1 MNDVCESKI
10 VDSTIESVNI
20 DDVDSNNAIEDVGEA
35 ITNNSTD
42 ECFEIPTV
50 KPEDFDKYFTS
61 INICDKMEEDL
72 SKFSKKCF
80 YDFLMRFVVVGILSL
95 GVLSLVFIFNS
106 FFLKSTAL
114 LGFFL
119 FSGVCTGNDVLWYYP
134 YKDYLWFKNKGIEKG
149 YVACVTSKVSIKK
162 EKYNS
167 LVLNHCVCIDVE
179 NRSDYVSLNK
189 GQAVLIFVK
198 GSEYRVVDYEEF
210 MEIKVE
216 RSLTEL
222 MEIGRKK

>member
-1 MNDVCESKI
+1 MNDVCKSKI
-10 VDSTIESVNI
+10 VDNTVESVNV
-20 DDVDSNNAIEDVGEA
+20 DVDNKNNTIEGVGEA
-35 ITNNSTD
+35 ITNDSTD

-50 KPEDFDKYFTS
+50 KVEDFDKCFKS
-61 INICDKMEEDL
+61 IKVCDKMEDDL
-72 SKFSKKCF
+72 SKFSRKCF
-80 YDFLMRFVVVGILSL
+80 YDFLMRFAVVGVLSL
-95 GVLSLVFIFNS
+95 GILSLVFIFNS
-106 FFLKSTAL
+106 FFLRSTAL

-149 YVACVTSKVSIKK
+149 YIACVTSKVSIKN

-167 LVLNHCVCIDVE
+167 LVLNHCVCVDVE
-179 NRSDYVSLNK
+179 NRSDYASLNK

-198 GSEYRVVDYEEF
+198 GSEYHVVDYEEF

>member
-1 MNDVCESKI
+1 MNDVHESKI
-10 VDSTIESVNI
+10 VDSTVESTTI
-20 DDVDSNNAIEDVGEA
+20 DDVNSNNAIEDVEEA

-50 KPEDFDKYFTS
+50 RPEDFGRCFTS
-61 INICDKMEEDL
+61 IKICDTMEEDL

-80 YDFLMRFVVVGILSL
+80 YAFLMRFAVVGILSL
-95 GVLSLVFIFNS
+95 GILSLVFVFNS
-106 FFLKSTAL
+106 FFMKSTTL

-119 FSGVCTGNDVLWYYP
+119 FSGFCTGNDVLWYYP

-149 YVACVTSKVSIKK
+149 YIACVTGKVSIKN

-210 MEIKVE
+210 MEIKVD